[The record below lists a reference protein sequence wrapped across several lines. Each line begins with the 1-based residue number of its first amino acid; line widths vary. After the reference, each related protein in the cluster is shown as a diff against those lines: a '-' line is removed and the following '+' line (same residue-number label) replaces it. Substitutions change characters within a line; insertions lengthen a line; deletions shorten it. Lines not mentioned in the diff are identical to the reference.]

1 MKNQPFKSGDR
12 VAERPK
18 SSIIPGLRK
27 ESQAIVNKY
36 RSQRFGTVVD
46 VFKKGNHTYVSV
58 LWDGLK
64 TPSTHAQM
72 RLILEEKFPE
82 LMKDYCSALGG

>member
-1 MKNQPFKSGDR
+1 MGDR

-46 VFKKGNHTYVSV
+46 VQKKGNHTYVSV

-64 TPSTHAQM
+64 TPATHAQM
-72 RLILEEKFPE
+72 RLILEDKFPE
-82 LMKDYCSALGG
+82 LMKDYCSAIG

>member
-1 MKNQPFKSGDR
+1 MRNRPFRPGDR

-27 ESQAIVNKY
+27 ESLEAIRKY

-46 VFKKGNHTYVSV
+46 AYKKGSHTYVNV
-58 LWDGLK
+58 IWDGMS
-64 TPSTHAQM
+64 TPSSHAQM
-72 RLILEEKFPE
+72 RLVLEEKFPE
-82 LMKDYCSALGG
+82 LMKDYCNALGG

>member
-1 MKNQPFKSGDR
+1 MKNKPFMPGDR

-18 SSIIPGLRK
+18 STVIPGLRK
-27 ESQAIVNKY
+27 ESLEAIKKY

-46 VFKKGNHTYVSV
+46 AYKRGSHTYVNV
-58 LWDGLK
+58 LWDGMT
-64 TPSTHAQM
+64 TPSSHAQM

-82 LMKDYCSALGG
+82 LMRDYCNALGG